1 MINEDHLLVNSIP
14 IPTNTDGTPDSSRTL
29 SQREQLELHQIR
41 QRNERNNSRSSIFD
55 SPPTASISSRSSRGL
70 SDSSIS
76 NTTNGTVSSS
86 DRYGQNGMSNILDV
100 CNEIDTADE
109 CIATTALVKKC
120 IRDEIWTTNK
130 FLSDLSIK
138 AMKIEN
144 KTNPNTLLNILLR
157 YTRKGSLSNLDR
169 LKFWKKYSGDVQQG
183 LNSLK
188 TMCTRSI
195 KEEVMI
201 GESYLY

>member
-1 MINEDHLLVNSIP
+1 MINGDHLMTNDIQ
-14 IPTNTDGTPDSSRTL
+14 IPTTTDGTPDSSRTL
-29 SQREQLELHQIR
+29 SQEEELVLHQIR
-41 QRNERNNSRSSIFD
+41 QRNERHNRRNNIFD

-76 NTTNGTVSSS
+76 NTTNGTASGS
-86 DRYGQNGMSNILDV
+86 DRSGQNGMSNILDI

-120 IRDEIWTTNK
+120 IRDQIWTTNK

-144 KTNPNTLLNILLR
+144 KTNPNTILNILLR
-157 YTRKGSLSNLDR
+157 YTRKDSLSNLDR

-195 KEEVMI
+195 KEEVII